1 MIDRR
6 SPYRTAPG
14 SEPPELAGRDEE
26 LGAARYAIDMAA
38 GGEAPN
44 PIVFFGLRGMGKTA
58 LLREVARHAE
68 AAGAVV
74 LLIEADRD
82 LRLANVVRDEL
93 TSALATSAPFS
104 TRLRKALERIVENL
118 PKLAYEL
125 PHDAGSVSISGTRA
139 DDDGQHDGLETEIL
153 NLNRQLREHGRFLMI
168 GLDEIQEA
176 SRIDLLRIVR
186 VVHRTAGTDSPVLFV
201 GAGLPSIPTVL
212 HDVRTYTER
221 WAKFRLDVLD
231 RSATL
236 AAIELPAKSL
246 GVAWTPGALQRMY
259 EITFGYPY
267 FLQQYASAAWLRAND
282 SPITRDDVDSVAP
295 GVRRLLDASLY
306 DPQFA
311 QLTPRSGIRPGARC
325 ARSRPPSA
333 RRCRKPY
340 ESRVVGEDR
349 FDASP
354 AGAKRR
360 HILRYARTRRISYAS
375 DERLCRAASPSHRRT
390 RRAPIACE
398 LSDGSFRQDRPEA
411 AAAGAALHGRCYAKR
426 AAKRS

>member
-186 VVHRTAGTDSPVLFV
+186 VVHRTAGTDSPILFV
-201 GAGLPSIPTVL
+201 GAGLPSIPTIL

-231 RSATL
+231 RNATF

-246 GVAWTPGALQRMY
+246 GVTWTPEALQRMY

-267 FLQQYASAAWLRAND
+267 FLQQYASAVWLRAAD
-282 SPITRDDVDSVAP
+282 SPIVREDVDGVAP

-306 DPQFA
+306 DQQFA
-311 QLTPRSGIRPGARC
+311 QLTPREAAFVLALDALGPGRHRLDDVANRMHLASSAKIGSTRARLTQKDVIF
-325 ARSRPPSA
+325 SA
-333 RRCRKPY
+333 
-340 ESRVVGEDR
+340 
-349 FDASP
+349 
-354 AGAKRR
+354 
-360 HILRYARTRRISYAS
+360 TRGLVEFRMPLTNDYI
-375 DERLCRAASPSHRRT
+375 ERHRRT
-390 RRAPIACE
+390 IEE
-398 LSDGSFRQDRPEA
+398 LAARQ
-411 AAAGAALHGRCYAKR
+411 
-426 AAKRS
+426 